1 MDRLSLKHLSNRL
14 LLACNS
20 LKVFIK
26 LIRKGHI
33 YEEVSSENFKLQA
46 EITFTGDWQNFIYY
60 TGKEDLNQNEIE
72 ELLALD
78 EELLEKSKEL
88 MEKLRSYFR
97 GLRTI
102 PWLFSL
108 LLSAG
113 IVRFTQTYWTE
124 EFASLIHEGSIHLT
138 QENWHAALGTLSP
151 LLIIP
156 IRKKAINLVM
166 LFVRN
171 LI

>member
-1 MDRLSLKHLSNRL
+1 MDKLSLKHLSHSL
-14 LLACNS
+14 ILACNS

-26 LIRKGHI
+26 LMRKGHI
-33 YEEVSSENFKLQA
+33 YEEVYGENFKLQA
-46 EITFTGDWQNFIYY
+46 EISFTGDWQNFIFY

-78 EELLEKSKEL
+78 EELLEKSKGL

-97 GLRTI
+97 GLQTI
-102 PWLFSL
+102 PWLLSL

-113 IVRFTQTYWTE
+113 IVRFTQTYWADD
-124 EFASLIHEGSIHLT
+124 FATLIYEGSVHLT
-138 QENWHAALGTLSP
+138 QENWHTALGTMSP

-156 IRKKAINLVM
+156 LRKKALNLLM
-166 LFVRN
+166 LLVRR
-171 LI
+171 LF